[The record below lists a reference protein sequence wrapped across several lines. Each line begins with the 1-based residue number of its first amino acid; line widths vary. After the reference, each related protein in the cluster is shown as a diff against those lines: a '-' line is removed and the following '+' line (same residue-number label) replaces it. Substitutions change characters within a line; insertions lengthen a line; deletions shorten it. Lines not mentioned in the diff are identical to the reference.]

1 MRSLRRSRAAVG
13 MAACSLIL
21 TMLGPYWT
29 SAANAEVSK
38 QHLEQI
44 IAELGATPE
53 RNPLGEVWLW
63 P

>member
-44 IAELGATPE
+44 IAELGQLHSTGQSAAAAS
-53 RNPLGEVWLW
+53 
-63 P
+63 

>member
-44 IAELGATPE
+44 IAELGQLHGTGQSAAAAS
-53 RNPLGEVWLW
+53 
-63 P
+63 